1 MYNAGLMENARLLRL
16 MGIDVWRPRNPAG
29 VTTTRAPAT
38 ESASQGADPAPAGIP
53 AGIQAAPAHDDA
65 PQRAAPSGDRVEPFT
80 VVCLSDAGA
89 LMLVEAPVQR
99 FPLRFCSDLLRA
111 AGGAG
116 SPQQVV
122 FSWPHP
128 GLEPGTGH
136 SGRSLAAFIDKQ
148 LGDSGAVRLLVCAR
162 MCERVPDLQWP
173 DPVLKMPQLDRLL
186 LEADLKKALWLQI
199 RQLAAKGVRTPRTP
213 S

>member
-1 MYNAGLMENARLLRL
+1 MYNAGVMETARLLRL

-29 VTTTRAPAT
+29 RVATPPVPVTESPDIAARPTRSGTPEAPA
-38 ESASQGADPAPAGIP
+38 
-53 AGIQAAPAHDDA
+53 AAV
-65 PQRAAPSGDRVEPFT
+65 AAAAVEPFT
-80 VVCLSDAGA
+80 VVCLRDTGT
-89 LMLVEAPVQR
+89 LMLVEAPEQR
-99 FPLRFCSDLLRA
+99 FPLRFCCDLLRA
-111 AGGAG
+111 LGGAG

-136 SGRSLAAFIDKQ
+136 AGRSLAAFIDKQ
-148 LGDSGAVRLLVCAR
+148 LGDSGAVRLLVCSR

-173 DPVLKMPQLDRLL
+173 ESVLMMPRLDQLL

-199 RQLAAKGVRTPRTP
+199 RQVAAQGARTPRTA